1 MGFLGTR
8 DTVGS
13 DVRAGLTLGVQSVPD
28 GLATGL
34 LAGVNPAYGLYAYLV
49 GTAAGALATSSVLMS
64 VQATGAMSVIVAD
77 VPMLHDGPQAASA
90 LFTLSVLTGVVMVAL
105 GLLRLGTLV
114 RFVPNAVL
122 TGFVN
127 AVAVNIVLGQF
138 SNLTGYSSDGGNRV
152 TRSIDT
158 LLHPLQWS
166 WPSVLVGVLTVALIL
181 LLERTPVGALGLVV
195 AVVATSA
202 GAALLGIDGVKTL
215 DDVAQVPST
224 LPSLSLPDLGL
235 VSGLLVPA
243 LSLALVGLVQGAA
256 ISNAIPNPD
265 GRYPDASGDFRGQG
279 VANIA
284 AGMLQGMPVGGSM
297 SATAIVTAAG
307 ARSRLANITASVVMA
322 LLILLVGPALGH
334 IAMPALAALLML
346 IGVRTFKLEN
356 VLNVWRTGPT
366 QATTMAVTF
375 VLTLLIPLQYA
386 VLVGVGL
393 SILLHV
399 FSQSSKVTLV
409 SWEADEQG
417 RLVEGPVP
425 AELPPDDVVVLQP
438 YGSLFFAAAPVLE
451 SQLPQV
457 TPRSTGSVVVLRL
470 RGKQELGSTFIGVV
484 RRYAAE
490 LEAVGS
496 RLHLA
501 GVSEGVLRQL
511 DATGTTAALGPD
523 AVFPATRV
531 VHESLDQAV
540 AAARA
545 FTGGAP
551 DSRGTD
557 GGGTDGGGRVPPPG

>member
-1 MGFLGTR
+1 MGFFGSR
-8 DTVGS
+8 STVV
-13 DVRAGLTLGVQSVPD
+13 DDLRAGVTLGVESIPD
-28 GLATGL
+28 GLASGL
-34 LAGVNPAYGLYAYLV
+34 LAGVNPAYGLYAYMV
-49 GTAAGALATSSVLMS
+49 GTFAGALTTSSVFMA

-77 VPMLHDGPQAASA
+77 VPVLHAGSLASTA
-90 LFTLSVLTGVVMVAL
+90 LFTLSVLTGLVMLAL

-127 AVAVNIVLGQF
+127 AVAINIVLGQL
-138 SNLTGYSSDGGNRV
+138 SNLTGYSSDLGNRV

-166 WPSVLVGVLTVALIL
+166 WASVAVGVATVALIL

-202 GAALLGIDGVKTL
+202 VAALLGVDGVTTL
-215 DDVAQVPST
+215 DDIADVPST
-224 LPSLSLPDLGL
+224 LPHLSLPDLGL
-235 VSGLLVPA
+235 VGELIVPA
-243 LSLALVGLVQGAA
+243 LSLALVGLVQGAG
-256 ISNAIPNPD
+256 ISNSIPNPD

-284 AGMLQGMPVGGSM
+284 AGLLQGMPVGGSM
-297 SATAIVTAAG
+297 SATAIATSSG
-307 ARSRLANITASVVMA
+307 ARSRLANVVAGVVMA
-322 LLILLVGPALGH
+322 LLILLVGPTLGH

-356 VLNVWRTGPT
+356 VLNVWRTGAT

-393 SILLHV
+393 SILLYV
-399 FSQSSKVTLV
+399 FAQSSKVTLV
-409 SWEADEQG
+409 SWEVDDAG
-417 RLVEGPVP
+417 RLVEEEVP
-425 AELPPDDVVVLQP
+425 TELPPHEVVVLQP

-451 SQLPQV
+451 SQLPRV
-457 TPRSTGSVVVLRL
+457 TPESGGSVVVLRL
-470 RGKQELGSTFIGVV
+470 RGKQELGSTFIAVV

-511 DATGTTAALGPD
+511 DATGTTAALGTD

-531 VHESLDQAV
+531 VHESLDLAV
-540 AAARA
+540 AAAR
-545 FTGGAP
+545 
-551 DSRGTD
+551 RHVEGTAHD
-557 GGGTDGGGRVPPPG
+557 A